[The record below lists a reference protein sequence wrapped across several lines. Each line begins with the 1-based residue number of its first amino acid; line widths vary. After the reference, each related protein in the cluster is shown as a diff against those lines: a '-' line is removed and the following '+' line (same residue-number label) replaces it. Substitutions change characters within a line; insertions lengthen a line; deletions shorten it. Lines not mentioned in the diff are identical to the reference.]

1 MSGEPLHEASIAI
14 GATVLAAN
22 IGVDRII
29 ENLRLGQY
37 TARVDFFD
45 KHRVD
50 DSAAIIILLEDQG
63 VTLSSTG

>member
-37 TARVDFFD
+37 TARLDFSENH
-45 KHRVD
+45 KRA
-50 DSAAIIILLEDQG
+50 SSPALIILSED
-63 VTLSSTG
+63 